1 MTVQKVDPAKPITLT
16 EAAINYFNE
25 YVSSQEAIGIRL
37 ALKGG
42 GCAGFEYDWSL
53 VNEFFSQQEKYVQHY
68 ENFVFILDE
77 HAYDYLIGS
86 TVDLESMGIKGS
98 QIVVNSPKQVSACG
112 CGESV
117 TFDV

>member
-1 MTVQKVDPAKPITLT
+1 MTVQTVDPKKPVTLT
-16 EAAINYFNE
+16 EAAIEYFNE
-25 YVSSQEAIGIRL
+25 YVASQEAIGIRL

-53 VNEFFSQQEKYVQHY
+53 VSEYFSQEEKYVQNY
-68 ENFVFILDE
+68 KNFVFILDE
-77 HAYDYLIGS
+77 EAHDFLIGS
-86 TVDLESMGIKGS
+86 TVDLENMGIKGT